1 MEQKRNFI
9 AIILICIIVVL
20 TPKWMSLFGPK
31 QIIDNDDSYY
41 ENLENS
47 EPLVPLDFN
56 KPNKGFASNIKE
68 KKITIVTDLY
78 EAVISNKSGGSIVS
92 YKLKKFF
99 GSYDLDQNY
108 NDSINVELI
117 NDNNASGCMPCI
129 KYKDNISNSI
139 YYFNDLFSYLD
150 KDTIFVSGENT
161 YDVNFTYKSANDEK
175 INKIVTIK
183 GNSYTINHSFYFE
196 DFDFS
201 FSDELE
207 LCWLNGLLP
216 TEKIEAEDI
225 QNASF
230 VASFGQDYEKFY
242 YTSPDSVEL
251 EVVEGNASWIG
262 INNKYF
268 LMSIIPEN
276 RVKSFGHSYGS
287 LDFKSRKITPSYN
300 AFLAFSPSNN
310 FSLTSKI
317 YLGPLEYNT
326 LKLENVGLE
335 NAISFGWAII
345 QPFTKGIL
353 FVLMFLKEYINNYGL
368 VLILFAF
375 IVRIVTGPLTKK
387 AAISSQKM
395 QSIQPKLQKI
405 QKKYKNNPQKLNAET
420 IALYRDNGVNPLGG
434 CLPILI
440 QMPLLFSLFLV
451 FRTTIEFR
459 GAKFFGWIQD
469 LSQPDMIFELPF
481 SIPLYGSYV
490 CLLPLLMSITM
501 FIQQSYT
508 MAKNVDKNTK
518 IMMQSMSVV
527 FFLIFN
533 TFPSGL
539 NLYYTVTNILSI
551 FQQRSIKKNLTS

>member
-1 MEQKRNFI
+1 MEQKRNFL

-31 QIIDNDDSYY
+31 QIIDNNDSYY
-41 ENLENS
+41 ENLNDL
-47 EPLVPLDFN
+47 EPSTTQKTS
-56 KPNKGFASNIKE
+56 KPNKSYSSNIKE
-68 KKITIVTDLY
+68 KKITIITDLY
-78 EAVISNKSGGSIVS
+78 EAVISNKSGGSMIS
-92 YKLKKFF
+92 YKLKNYL
-99 GSYDLDQNY
+99 GSYDVNQNY

-117 NDNNASGCMPCI
+117 NDNNSSGCMPCLR
-129 KYKDNISNSI
+129 YKDNISNDI
-139 YYFNDLFSYLD
+139 YFFNNLFSYFD
-150 KDTIFVSGENT
+150 KDTIIVSGENT
-161 YDVNFTYKSANDEK
+161 YDVNFVYSSGNNEK
-175 INKIVTIK
+175 LNKTVTIK
-183 GNSYTINHSFYFE
+183 GNSYIINHFFNFE
-196 DFDFS
+196 GFDFNY
-201 FSDELE
+201 SDELE

-230 VASFGQDYEKFY
+230 VTSFGQDYEKFY
-242 YTSPDSVEL
+242 YTSSDSIEL
-251 EVVEGNASWIG
+251 EIVEGNASWIG

-268 LMSIIPEN
+268 LMSIIPDN
-276 RVKSFGHSYGS
+276 RVKSFGHSYAS
-287 LDFKSRKITPSYN
+287 LDFKSRKVTPSYN

-310 FSLTSKI
+310 FTLSSKI
-317 YLGPLEYNT
+317 YLGPLEYDT

-335 NAISFGWAII
+335 NAISFGWTII

-353 FVLMFLKEYINNYGL
+353 FVLMFLKKYINNYGL

-459 GAKFFGWIQD
+459 GAGFFWWIND
-469 LSQPDMIFELPF
+469 LSQPDVIFELPF
-481 SIPLYGSYV
+481 SVPLYGSYV
-490 CLLPLLMSITM
+490 CLLPLFMSITM

-518 IMMQSMSVV
+518 IMMQSMSLV

-551 FQQRSIKKNLTS
+551 FQQRSIRKNLNS